1 LAKGITVGESADLPA
16 FWQILTQVLHDC
28 HQVSPVHSLEEMQLL
43 QSRFPEHIRLYTA
56 YDADGRM
63 LAGTLMYE
71 MNHLV
76 HAQYIASSPEGKEMG
91 AVDALYAWL
100 IGERYADKRYLDF
113 GISTVQGGRVL
124 NEGLV
129 RQKEGFGARA
139 VMYDSYSINL

>member
-1 LAKGITVGESADLPA
+1 MKDFKFGM
-16 FWQILTQVLHDC
+16 
-28 HQVSPVHSLEEMQLL
+28 PVIY
-43 QSRFPEHIRLYTA
+43 HIVPWVTA
-56 YDADGRM
+56 GFIVI
-63 LAGTLMYE
+63 GK
-71 MNHLV
+71 
-76 HAQYIASSPEGKEMG
+76 GKEMG

-100 IGERYADKRYLDF
+100 ISERYADKRYLDF